1 MTSPKKKLIPMAI
14 CYDFDGTLSPRCMQ
28 EYGFIQKLGLNTDTF
43 WTKSNHLAA
52 RYQAD
57 QILSYM
63 QQMRIESQKRKQPFN
78 HQTLKEHGQAVEL
91 FAGLDSWFKRINAY
105 GRKKGLKVEHYIIS
119 SGLKEILEGTQIA
132 KYFTAI
138 FASSFIYDR
147 LGNAVW
153 PAQVVNYTN
162 KTQFLFRINKGCLD
176 ISDTKKIN
184 KRIPESE
191 KHMPFS
197 RMIYIGDGETDV
209 PCMLTLKSDGG
220 HSIAVYQPKV
230 PSSCQGAQ
238 LLLDDRRADFAA
250 PADYREGRLIET
262 YVKALID
269 KISADTRIQT
279 LKKKIV
285 ID

>member
-1 MTSPKKKLIPMAI
+1 MTKKLIPMAI

-28 EYGFIQKLGLNTDTF
+28 EYSFIPHIGLNPETF
-43 WTKSNHLAA
+43 WTKSNTEAK
-52 RYQAD
+52 RQKAD

-63 QQMRIESQKRKQPFN
+63 NQMKSESQKKKLPFDKK
-78 HQTLKEHGQAVEL
+78 TLKNCGKAVEL
-91 FAGLDSWFKRINAY
+91 FNGLDTWFKRINAY
-105 GRKKGLKVEHYIIS
+105 GRRKGLAVEHYIIS
-119 SGLKEILEGTQIA
+119 SGLKEILEGMPIA
-132 KYFTAI
+132 KSFKAI
-138 FASSFIYDR
+138 FASSFIYDKA
-147 LGNAVW
+147 GNAVW

-176 ISDTKKIN
+176 IADDKQIN
-184 KRIPESE
+184 RRIPESE

-220 HSIAVYQPKV
+220 HSIAVYQPKITR
-230 PSSCQGAQ
+230 SCEGAQ
-238 LLLDDRRADFAA
+238 LLLDDKRADFAA
-250 PADYREGRLIET
+250 PADYREGKAIEV

-269 KISADTRIQT
+269 KIAADTKIQN

-285 ID
+285 VD

>member
-1 MTSPKKKLIPMAI
+1 MPKKLIPMAI

-28 EYGFIQKLGLNTDTF
+28 EYSFIPHIGLNPDIF
-43 WTKSNHLAA
+43 WTKSNSEAKK
-52 RYQAD
+52 QKAD
-57 QILSYM
+57 QILAYM
-63 QQMRIESQKRKQPFN
+63 KQMKSESQKKKLPFDKK
-78 HQTLKEHGQAVEL
+78 TLKNCGKAVEL
-91 FAGLDSWFKRINAY
+91 FAGLDTWFKRINAY
-105 GRKKGLKVEHYIIS
+105 GRKKGLAVEHYIIS
-119 SGLKEILEGTQIA
+119 SGLREILEGTPIA
-132 KYFTAI
+132 KAFKAI
-138 FASSFIYDR
+138 FASSFIYDKA
-147 LGNAVW
+147 GNAIW

-176 ISDTKKIN
+176 IADVRQIN

-230 PSSCQGAQ
+230 PRTCEGAQ
-238 LLLDDRRADFAA
+238 LLLDDKRADFAA
-250 PADYREGRLIET
+250 PADYREGKAIEV

-269 KISADTRIQT
+269 KIAADTKIQD

-285 ID
+285 VD

>member
-1 MTSPKKKLIPMAI
+1 MTKKLLPMAI

-28 EYGFIQKLGLNTDTF
+28 EYGFMTELGLSAGDF
-43 WTKSNHLAA
+43 WAKSNQEA
-52 RYQAD
+52 RQQNAD
-57 QILSYM
+57 QILAYM
-63 QQMRIESQKRKQPFN
+63 HQMKLESEH
-78 HQTLKEHGQAVEL
+78 HQTPFQHQKLTGYGKNVEL
-91 FAGLDSWFKRINAY
+91 FPGLETWFDRINAY
-105 GRKKGLKVEHYIIS
+105 GLEKGLSVEHYIIS
-119 SGLKEILEGTQIA
+119 SGLKEILQGTRIA
-132 KYFTAI
+132 PFFTAI
-138 FASSFIYDR
+138 FASSFVFDEQ
-147 LGNAVW
+147 GNAVW

-176 ISDTKKIN
+176 ISDERKIN

-209 PCMLTLKSDGG
+209 PCMLTLRSDGG
-220 HSIAVYQPKV
+220 HSIAVYQPDK
-230 PSSCQGAQ
+230 PESCQNAQ

-250 PADYREGRLIET
+250 PADYRAGKAVET

-269 KISADTRIQT
+269 KIAADSHISD
-279 LKKKIV
+279 LKRKIV

>member
-1 MTSPKKKLIPMAI
+1 MKQKKLIPMAI

-28 EYGFIQKLGLNTDTF
+28 EYGFIRELGIEAAAF
-43 WTKSNHLAA
+43 WTKSNALA
-52 RYQAD
+52 RKQNAD
-57 QILSYM
+57 QITSYM
-63 QQMRIESQKRKQPFN
+63 HQMKLESQKRHLPF
-78 HQTLKEHGQAVEL
+78 QKATLKSYGQAVEL
-91 FAGLDSWFKRINAY
+91 FAGLDTWFKRVNAY
-105 GRKKGLKVEHYIIS
+105 GRKRGLSVEHYIIS
-119 SGLKEILEGTQIA
+119 SGLKEILEGTAIA
-132 KYFTAI
+132 KSFTEI

-147 LGNAVW
+147 HGNAVW

-176 ISDTKKIN
+176 IADDRRIN

-191 KHMPFS
+191 KHIPFS

-220 HSIAVYQPKV
+220 HSIAVYQPKITE
-230 PSSCQGAQ
+230 SCQNAQ
-238 LLLDDRRADFAA
+238 LLLDDKRADFAA
-250 PADYREGRLIET
+250 PADYRDGKPVEI

-269 KISADTRIQT
+269 KIAADTQIQT

>member
-1 MTSPKKKLIPMAI
+1 MPRKKTLIPMAI

-28 EYGFIQKLGLNTDTF
+28 EYGFIPDLGLDSGAF
-43 WTKSNHLAA
+43 WTKSNGLAKK
-52 RYQAD
+52 QKAD

-63 QQMRIESQKRKQPFN
+63 QQMKAESQKRHKPFN
-78 HQTLKEHGQAVEL
+78 HQTLKNHGKAVEL
-91 FAGLDSWFKRINAY
+91 FPGLEDWFKRINAY
-105 GRKKGLKVEHYIIS
+105 GRRKGLAVEHYIIS
-119 SGLKEILEGTQIA
+119 SGLKEILEGTRIA
-132 KYFTAI
+132 KSFKAI
-138 FASSFIYDR
+138 FASSFIYDSKS
-147 LGNAVW
+147 NAVW

-176 ISDTKKIN
+176 ISDTKQIN
-184 KRIPESE
+184 RRIPESE

-230 PSSCQGAQ
+230 PSSCQSAQ
-238 LLLDDRRADFAA
+238 LLLDDKRADFAA
-250 PADYREGRLIET
+250 PADYREGKAVET

-269 KISADTRIQT
+269 KIAADTRIHQ